1 MRAIP
6 TILLLALCA
15 APATLGAQQPGAGSV
30 GTIIIAHGGG
40 AEWNAQVESA
50 AALVNTGGPVEVSF
64 LMGPGAKANRFQDA
78 AARLVSAGAGRIVV
92 VPVLMSSH
100 SGHYEQ
106 IRYLAGE
113 VAELSDAMMHH
124 LHMAGIER
132 ASVPVP
138 VHVTKAIDDS
148 PEIARILAERALAI
162 AQEPAAQALFIIGHG
177 PNSAED
183 NAAWMGNL
191 RPIADSVRA
200 ATGFRDVKVGLVRD
214 DAPAAVRAEAVK
226 SVREL
231 IQLQHE
237 LTGRDVVVVPAL
249 ISRGLVSQEKIPA
262 DLAGLPVSY
271 TGQALLPHE
280 GVARWIEARV
290 AQAAVAN

>member
-1 MRAIP
+1 
-6 TILLLALCA
+6 
-15 APATLGAQQPGAGSV
+15 
-30 GTIIIAHGGG
+30 
-40 AEWNAQVESA
+40 
-50 AALVNTGGPVEVSF
+50 
-64 LMGPGAKANRFQDA
+64 
-78 AARLVSAGAGRIVV
+78 
-92 VPVLMSSH
+92 
-100 SGHYEQ
+100 
-106 IRYLAGE
+106 
-113 VAELSDAMMHH
+113 AMMHH

-177 PNSAED
+177 PNSAAD

-214 DAPAAVRAEAVK
+214 DATAAVRAEAVK
-226 SVREL
+226 SVREM

-249 ISRGLVSQEKIPA
+249 ISGGLVSQERIPA

-271 TGQALLPHE
+271 TGEALLPHE